1 MTREHEFEP
10 VYGLPESLPE
20 GEKIL
25 WQGAPDWRAFAMQV
39 FHVKAI
45 AIYGA
50 VLCAWRL
57 VTVLYDGY
65 GIAAA
70 FSSAFSIALL
80 MALAVG
86 LFCLLAWLIERTT
99 AYTITN
105 RRLVLRIGVALSITI
120 NIPFKIIA
128 SAGCRSMKDG
138 TGNIALTLQ
147 GTNKIAYAHLWPH
160 ARPWRFAR
168 PEPTLR
174 AVRDVERV
182 SAILADALGQAVLN
196 ERRTQSA
203 REAASTTPAPLVSA
217 AE

>member
-1 MTREHEFEP
+1 MTREHDYEP
-10 VYGLPESLPE
+10 VHGLPETLPA
-20 GEKIL
+20 GEEIL
-25 WQGAPDWRAFAMQV
+25 WQGAPDWRAFALQV
-39 FHVKAI
+39 FNVKAI

-70 FSSAFSIALL
+70 VSSATSIAVL

-128 SAGCRSMKDG
+128 SAGCRTTKDG
-138 TGNIALTLQ
+138 SGNIALTLQ
-147 GTNKIAYAHLWPH
+147 GGNKIAYPHLWPH

-182 SAILADALGQAVLN
+182 SAILAEALGQAVLS
-196 ERRTQSA
+196 ERRAQGA
-203 REAASTTPAPLVSA
+203 REAARTTPAPLVSA